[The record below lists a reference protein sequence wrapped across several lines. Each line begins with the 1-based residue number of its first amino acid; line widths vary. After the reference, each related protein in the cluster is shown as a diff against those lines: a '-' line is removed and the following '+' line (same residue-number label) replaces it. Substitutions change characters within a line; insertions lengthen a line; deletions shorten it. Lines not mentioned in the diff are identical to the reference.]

1 MERGQAKETAEGEG
15 FEPPVPFGTPDFE
28 SGTID
33 HSDTPPGVLGTA
45 CRAKELTQQ
54 GCTFVLKHASDDRRT
69 VVHAG
74 VI

>member
-1 MERGQAKETAEGEG
+1 MERRQAKETAEGEG

-33 HSDTPPGVLGTA
+33 HSDTPPGVLA
-45 CRAKELTQQ
+45 PARCAEEVAEQ
-54 GCTFVLKHASDDRRT
+54 CSAFVLKHADDHSRT

-74 VI
+74 VV